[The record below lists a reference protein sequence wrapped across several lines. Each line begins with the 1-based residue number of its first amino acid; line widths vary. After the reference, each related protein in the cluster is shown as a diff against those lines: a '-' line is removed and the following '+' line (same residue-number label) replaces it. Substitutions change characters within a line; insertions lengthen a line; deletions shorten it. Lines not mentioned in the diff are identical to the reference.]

1 MYVFTV
7 CLYVF
12 RTSCVVCVYE
22 KNNAG
27 RYKKTKTSN
36 FCEKYN
42 VFICKKLFQG
52 TSCPLP
58 TEEEIDYM
66 LHLE

>member
-12 RTSCVVCVYE
+12 RTSCVVCFYE

-42 VFICKKLFQG
+42 VLSAKNCFKVYHAHCQPKRK
-52 TSCPLP
+52 
-58 TEEEIDYM
+58 
-66 LHLE
+66 